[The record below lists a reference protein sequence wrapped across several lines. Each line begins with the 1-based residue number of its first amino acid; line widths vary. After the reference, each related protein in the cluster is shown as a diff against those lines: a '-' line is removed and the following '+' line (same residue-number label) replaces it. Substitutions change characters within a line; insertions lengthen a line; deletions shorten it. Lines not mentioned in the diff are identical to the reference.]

1 MDTLIGGSLN
11 KPKNKGFNGYFAPE
25 KKKKQKHMYFCWNG
39 LSCFYMNLK
48 IVFTFKIFHSHNN
61 QNPLC
66 RDVIEG
72 LTLKIA

>member
-1 MDTLIGGSLN
+1 MVILHQKKTTICTSVEMD
-11 KPKNKGFNGYFAPE
+11 FF
-25 KKKKQKHMYFCWNG
+25 
-39 LSCFYMNLK
+39 CFYMNLK
-48 IVFTFKIFHSHNN
+48 IVFTFNIFYSHNN